1 MSLTKSC
8 RFCLGLFPKQRNPH
22 VFGYLGS
29 PVRLIH
35 GGCRRWT
42 FSPSHTPLVLQN
54 SFYPDSLGFRRTFKT
69 AVASWSDEVGQ
80 IQSGHY
86 HLVYT
91 CKVCSTRSMK
101 KISKMAYHN
110 GVVIVTCAGC
120 QNHHIIADN
129 LGWFSDLEGKRNI
142 EEILAAKGETVRR
155 IADDAA
161 IEIVAEET
169 IKEAM
174 QRSKDEQK
182 APADDVDKS

>member
-91 CKVCSTRSMK
+91 CKVRVFCFCNVKPLIYSVFFFY
-101 KISKMAYHN
+101 AYAN
-110 GVVIVTCAGC
+110 VCVQSYA
-120 QNHHIIADN
+120 
-129 LGWFSDLEGKRNI
+129 
-142 EEILAAKGETVRR
+142 
-155 IADDAA
+155 
-161 IEIVAEET
+161 
-169 IKEAM
+169 
-174 QRSKDEQK
+174 
-182 APADDVDKS
+182 